1 MDRTKWITLGEQVAQ
16 KEGAGEVTEEEAA
29 SLADAMEKIA
39 AE

>member
-1 MDRTKWITLGEQVAQ
+1 MNRAKWTTLGKQVAQ
-16 KEGAGEVTEEEAA
+16 KEEGGEVTEEEAA